1 MEMNMKNSIPYEN
14 MNSEEREFYDE
25 LQNEIKRATSE
36 EAYEKSKKSWKND
49 KTIR

>member
-36 EAYEKSKKSWKND
+36 EAYKSQRKAGKKIKQ
-49 KTIR
+49 